1 MNFEMTADPPFRIGM
16 LTPSSNTVVEPV
28 VESEVAPSDD
38 TKTEATEA

>member
-1 MNFEMTADPPFRIGM
+1 VEP
-16 LTPSSNTVVEPV
+16 VVEPV